1 MNLSDEK
8 LKEWLTK
15 VIDTEV
21 ESQLSDI
28 YSHHLS
34 IEDEL
39 YTFISRGDL
48 ILLSILAH
56 RYIED
61 YDYENDDS
69 ISWYHDKLER
79 LVDKEIGECDNWMT
93 SEYSDTVEGGMNNES
108 D

>member
-21 ESQLSDI
+21 ESQLNDI

-34 IEDEL
+34 IENEL
-39 YTFISRGDL
+39 DTFISRGDL

-56 RYIED
+56 RYVED
-61 YDYENDDS
+61 YNYENDDD
-69 ISWYHDKLER
+69 ISWYHDELEK
-79 LVDKEIGECDNWMT
+79 LVDKEIA
-93 SEYSDTVEGGMNNES
+93 ES
-108 D
+108 GN